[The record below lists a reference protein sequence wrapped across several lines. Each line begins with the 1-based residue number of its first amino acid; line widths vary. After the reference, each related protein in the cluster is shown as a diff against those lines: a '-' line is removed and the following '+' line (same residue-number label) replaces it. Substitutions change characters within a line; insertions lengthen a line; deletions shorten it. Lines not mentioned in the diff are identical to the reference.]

1 MGEDAFGH
9 DFRGAEGIAAVDEV
23 DGGGEACEVEGFFAG
38 GVAAAYDDEG
48 FIAEHGEGTVAGGA
62 VGDAF
67 VFEKVFAW
75 DAEVAVAGSG
85 GDDDGLGFDAVAV
98 DGDGEGT
105 VGEVDLFD
113 GGERADAGSEAFR
126 LLLHVGHELE
136 SVDTVDE
143 ARVVFDDGGR
153 GEEAALHAAG
163 DDEWVEVGAGG
174 VEGGGEAG
182 AAGADDDDVFH
193 GGGSMGKREA
203 ACKIGLRQEVV
214 ELPQA

>member
-9 DFRGAEGIAAVDEV
+9 DFRGAEGIATVDEV
-23 DGGGEACEVEGFFAG
+23 DGGSEAGEVEGFFAG
-38 GVAAAYDDEG
+38 GVASTDDDEG
-48 FIAEHGEGTVAGGA
+48 FLAEHGEGTVAGGA

-67 VFEKVFAW
+67 VFEKVFAF

-85 GDDDGLGFDAVAV
+85 GDDDGLGLEAFTV
-98 DGDGEGT
+98 DGEGEGPAGKID
-105 VGEVDLFD
+105 VFD
-113 GGERADAGSEAFR
+113 GGERADAGTEPFG

-136 SVDTVDE
+136 PVDALDE
-143 ARVVFDDGGR
+143 AWIVLDDGGG
-153 GEEAALHAAG
+153 GEETALHAAG

-193 GGGSMGKREA
+193 DGGSMGKREA
-203 ACKIGLRQEVV
+203 ACKIGLRRVVV